1 MPNLL
6 GATLAIR
13 VKSLGSSGELDD
25 SMSDPIRIH
34 APIGALLDTLELSGE
49 TSANPVCV
57 LLAMEATSK
66 DLNQQVNK
74 ALGRGL
80 IDFASCST
88 NSITTPPLQ
97 IYQHSPYP
105 TPPRLTASYAT
116 SCQVIRFLNPFIL
129 TQCHARPT
137 YHG

>member
-25 SMSDPIRIH
+25 SMSDPIRTH
-34 APIGALLDTLELSGE
+34 TPIGALLDTLGVSGE
-49 TSANPVCV
+49 TSASVCV
-57 LLAMEATSK
+57 LLAVEAPSK
-66 DLNQQVNK
+66 DWHQQVNK

-80 IDFASCST
+80 IDLASCST

-97 IYQHSPYP
+97 IYQHSSYP
-105 TPPRLTASYAT
+105 TLPRLTASYAT